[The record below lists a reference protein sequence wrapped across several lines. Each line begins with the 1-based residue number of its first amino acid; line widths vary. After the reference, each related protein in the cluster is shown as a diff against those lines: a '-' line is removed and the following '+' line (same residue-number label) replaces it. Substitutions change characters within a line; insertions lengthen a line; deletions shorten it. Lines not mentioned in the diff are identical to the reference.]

1 MEEKSFSRRSAVLG
15 SMACLSGMA
24 TAGPLVGRIKLAVK
38 YDMIFE
44 PELSVREKF
53 NLLRDVGLEGTEL
66 KTNAAVNHDEVV
78 DAVEMTGIPVHGIIN
93 GSDPVIVPALKMAKR
108 FGCDS
113 VLTWARE
120 DSSLSYEENFDI
132 WRGHIVKAVP
142 LAEEFGINLCVENVR
157 ATFLKTGQQMAEFI
171 DSCESDWV
179 KSYFDLGNTISW
191 TEQSAQDWASALGQR
206 IYKLDIK
213 DRGHPEFGDPKIKRE
228 GVVGSNG
235 GEVHWQKVRDI
246 LNGIQFGGWATAEV
260 RGGDRVR
267 LERMAGWMRNVLDLD
282 S

>member
-1 MEEKSFSRRSAVLG
+1 MEERFFSRRSAVLG

-24 TAGPLVGRIKLAVK
+24 MAGPLSGRIKLAVK
-38 YDMIFE
+38 YDMILE

-53 NLLRDVGLEGTEL
+53 ELLRDVGLDGTEL
-66 KTNAAVNHDEVV
+66 KIDASVDHDEVAE
-78 DAVEMTGIPVHGIIN
+78 AVQMTGIPVHGIIN
-93 GSDPVIVPALKMAKR
+93 ASDPAIVPALKMAKR

-120 DSSLSYEENFDI
+120 DPGLSYKENFEV
-132 WRGHIVKAVP
+132 WRAHLRKAIP
-142 LAEEFGINLCVENVR
+142 LAEELGINLCVENVR
-157 ATFLKTGQQMAEFI
+157 ATFIKTGQQMAEFI
-171 DSCESDWV
+171 DSFESERV

-191 TEQSAQDWASALGQR
+191 TEQSAQEWASALGTR

-213 DRGHPEFGDPKIKRE
+213 DRGHSEFGDPKIKRE
-228 GVVGSNG
+228 GVVGTNG
-235 GEVHWQKVRDI
+235 GEVNWERVRDI
-246 LNGIQFGGWATAEV
+246 LNSIQFSGWATAEV
-260 RGGDRVR
+260 RGGDRRR

>member
-1 MEEKSFSRRSAVLG
+1 MEERNFSRRSAVLG

-24 TAGPLVGRIKLAVK
+24 MAGPLSGRIKLAVK
-38 YDMIFE
+38 YDMILE

-53 NLLRDVGLEGTEL
+53 ELLRDVGLHGTEL
-66 KTNAAVNHDEVV
+66 KTDASVDHDEVLE
-78 DAVEMTGIPVHGIIN
+78 AVQVTGIPVHGIIN
-93 GSDPVIVPALKMAKR
+93 ASDPVIVPALKMAKR

-120 DSSLSYEENFDI
+120 DPGLSYKENFEI
-132 WRGHIVKAVP
+132 WRGHLRDAIP
-142 LAEEFGINLCVENVR
+142 LAEEFGITLCVENVR
-157 ATFLKTGQQMAEFI
+157 PTFIKTGQQMAEFI
-171 DSCESDWV
+171 DSCESDRV

-191 TEQSAQDWASALGQR
+191 TEQSAQDWASALGHR

-228 GVVGSNG
+228 GVVGTNG
-235 GEVHWQKVRDI
+235 GEVHWQKVRDV
-246 LNGIQFGGWATAEV
+246 LNGIQFSGWATAEV
-260 RGGDRVR
+260 RGGDRRR